1 MAGAWDSMTKRMIG
15 ANPEHFTKWLAS
27 EATFVAV
34 LDLELKSK
42 HLYADALLEITQEEK
57 PGLLHIEV
65 QTYHD
70 PEMQVRLLEYNVLAS
85 RQYHHLPVYSYVICL
100 LEDADVEDSPFIR
113 RYLNGEEIHRFHYR
127 VIRVWN
133 IPAEG
138 FLQLDWIGL
147 IPLVSLTNGGKE
159 PAIIS
164 GMIDRLVDAKEWDL
178 LAISR
183 LIGGLAFKKGP
194 EREWFRKRF
203 NMFQDILKESWVYQ
217 EIGQEFLEQGFEKGL
232 EKGLEQGLEKGLEKG
247 LEQGLELGLE
257 KGLEKGREEERQKR
271 VELLHLMLMSI
282 VETQFPEIT
291 KLAKQHIDTID
302 DPDALQ
308 TAFIK
313 LLAARNL
320 EQAKGIFSEADKL

>member
-1 MAGAWDSMTKRMIG
+1 MAGAWYSMTKRMIG

-27 EATFVAV
+27 DATFVAV

-42 HLYADALLEITQEEK
+42 HIYADALLEITQEEK
-57 PGLLHIEV
+57 PGLLH
-65 QTYHD
+65 
-70 PEMQVRLLEYNVLAS
+70 
-85 RQYHHLPVYSYVICL
+85 
-100 LEDADVEDSPFIR
+100 
-113 RYLNGEEIHRFHYR
+113 
-127 VIRVWN
+127 
-133 IPAEG
+133 
-138 FLQLDWIGL
+138 
-147 IPLVSLTNGGKE
+147 
-159 PAIIS
+159 
-164 GMIDRLVDAKEWDL
+164 
-178 LAISR
+178 
-183 LIGGLAFKKGP
+183 
-194 EREWFRKRF
+194 RKRF

-232 EKGLEQGLEKGLEKG
+232 EQGLEKGLKKGLEKG
-247 LEQGLELGLE
+247 LEQGMELGLE

-320 EQAKGIFSEADKL
+320 EQAKGIFSD